1 MQKKSCQRVAKGK
14 NDAKK
19 RVGWQNPKSMMHNVM
34 IEYNNH
40 DIMHHALQAL
50 PPYFR
55 FGTLLSLCH
64 PLTRFFCIFVI
75 YFTRENFV
83 IKQLP
88 THIGSKNIF
97 NFYDIYFFQK
107 CSLYLRRDSNQK
119 IVVLGVHINETCYKT
134 GRVITR
140 DFTV

>member
-40 DIMHHALQAL
+40 DIMHHALLTL
-50 PPYFR
+50 PPYSL

-64 PLTRFFCIFVI
+64 PLTRYFKILFFL
-75 YFTRENFV
+75 Y
-83 IKQLP
+83 
-88 THIGSKNIF
+88 KNRSPSRLEAHLV
-97 NFYDIYFFQK
+97 YKHTQK
-107 CSLYLRRDSNQK
+107 PDFLISNA
-119 IVVLGVHINETCYKT
+119 C
-134 GRVITR
+134 
-140 DFTV
+140 